1 MSRTTVIEAAMEMST
16 TKGSPTIH
24 FFYDSSIRSQLK
36 AIDLLESYVKQLLGY
51 LSSINRPCPAHVV
64 RKIKLFYGPKERP
77 PDVEELS
84 REVLLPLSS
93 MISGVFY
100 LVDGLDEC
108 EPGEVT
114 KALNVLVRL
123 LEKPGNKVLI
133 SSRDEV
139 GVIERLPQSTRIWI
153 SEEDTKGDIM
163 VFINKR
169 IDEKMLERPLTESPS
184 LLQSVKQELLAKAG
198 GM

>member
-1 MSRTTVIEAAMEMST
+1 
-16 TKGSPTIH
+16 
-24 FFYDSSIRSQLK
+24 
-36 AIDLLESYVKQLLGY
+36 
-51 LSSINRPCPAHVV
+51 
-64 RKIKLFYGPKERP
+64 
-77 PDVEELS
+77 
-84 REVLLPLSS
+84 

-114 KALNVLVRL
+114 KALNVFVRL
-123 LEKPGNKVLI
+123 LEKLGNKVLI

-184 LLQSVKQELLAKAG
+184 LLQNVKQELLAKAG
-198 GM
+198 GMFLWVRLQLDTLWEECFNEHDITMALAHLPRDLDETYRRCVDRIASSRRVYAHKILTWTCAAPRPMRIE